1 MFPLKAITNHV
12 FVVTLRGE
20 NVFHECSLFCFI
32 RDIQEEVLEKISI
45 EIEKEHNLKV
55 YDFSKKFDIFYAET
69 SDPKVKVFIE
79 EVYAL

>member
-32 RDIQEEVLEKISI
+32 RDIQQDEIIKTKWFEKYGIR
-45 EIEKEHNLKV
+45 EPQ
-55 YDFSKKFDIFYAET
+55 F
-69 SDPKVKVFIE
+69 
-79 EVYAL
+79 